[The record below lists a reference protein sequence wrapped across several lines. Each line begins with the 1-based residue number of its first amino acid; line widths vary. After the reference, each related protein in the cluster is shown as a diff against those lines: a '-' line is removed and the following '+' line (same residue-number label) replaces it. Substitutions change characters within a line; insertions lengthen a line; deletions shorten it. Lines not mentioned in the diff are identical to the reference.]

1 MERRVVAGAAAL
13 GLAVGLVI
21 VAVLVVIGR
30 DGGPAPLPVRT
41 SGPAAAPAAAE
52 PAVDSSAPATVT
64 YEVEGELEE
73 LDGEARAWSLDADAD
88 VERIAA
94 LAEVLGIPGGLIETP
109 TGWRVGDDGKVLEVQ
124 RQPGLPWWFS
134 TWSGGGS
141 PGSSGS
147 GKGSVAAEPEPAG
160 ALPEGGEDHPSPAPF
175 PAAGDGDTVVCDMP
189 DCPPGTACVQVC
201 PPDREPPPVDLP
213 SREEALDRAAAIFAA
228 AGIDLGTAD
237 VRADRFGMWY
247 VSADPEVGGLPTVG
261 MASTV
266 TIGAEGVVE
275 SAGGWLDGEPE
286 RGDTYALIGTSE
298 ALRRLADDRPV
309 DLRGGPVGAPEC
321 LGCPDVE
328 PVVVTVTGVRL
339 GLQLVPAFDAER
351 AWLVP
356 SYLFETRE
364 GGPGPDLVTFAVSD
378 DDLVAPPVPVEPVP
392 VDPAPPVEPVPVE
405 PVPGDP
411 APPVG
416 PVPGG
421 PSGGGCAAV
430 MAGSA
435 AGDAAAGQPPSL
447 EVCQVGPARAG
458 QVVTFE
464 LKATD
469 ADSGLRDDCG
479 SPVVAFGD
487 EGGGVAV
494 CDIGCVSLP
503 PGPGELHRSFEHV
516 YAEPGTYTATFTL
529 VGCGPGSHPDLAVQL
544 SVPVAA

>member
-13 GLAVGLVI
+13 GLAVGIVI
-21 VAVLVVIGR
+21 VAVLVVTGG
-30 DGGPAPLPVRT
+30 DGGPAPLPVRA
-41 SGPAAAPAAAE
+41 SAPGAAPLAAE
-52 PAVDSSAPATVT
+52 PAADSVAPARVT
-64 YEVEGELEE
+64 YEVEGELDE
-73 LDGEARAWSLDADAD
+73 LDGQARAWSVGAGAG

-94 LAEVLGIPGGLIETP
+94 LAEALDVLGPVRETP
-109 TGWRVGDDGKVLEVQ
+109 TGWRVGDDDEVLEVQ

-141 PGSSGS
+141 SGS
-147 GKGSVAAEPEPAG
+147 PGWSPSGGEVTPAVPGKVEPESRG
-160 ALPEGGEDHPSPAPF
+160 IPAPA
-175 PAAGDGDTVVCDMP
+175 PSGDDRVVCDMP

-201 PPDREPPPVDLP
+201 PPDHEPPPVDLP
-213 SREEALDRAAAIFAA
+213 SRDDALERASAVFAA
-228 AGIDLGTAD
+228 AGVDVAAAE
-237 VRADRFGMWY
+237 VRADRFGVWLI
-247 VSADPEVGGLPTVG
+247 SADPEVGGLPTVG
-261 MASTV
+261 MASTA
-266 TIGAEGVVE
+266 TIGAQGAVE
-275 SAGGWLDGEPE
+275 AAGGWLAAEAE
-286 RGDTYALIGTSE
+286 RGDSYSLVGTSE

-309 DLRGGPVGAPEC
+309 DLGGGPVGPEC
-321 LGCPDVE
+321 LGCPGAE
-328 PVVVTVTGVRL
+328 PVVVTITGVRL
-339 GLQLVPAFDAER
+339 GLQLVPAYDAER

-378 DDLVAPPVPVEPVP
+378 EDLVAPPHPPAVVPVEPGPPPADPVP
-392 VDPAPPVEPVPVE
+392 PAPTQ
-405 PVPGDP
+405 
-411 APPVG
+411 
-416 PVPGG
+416 PGG

-435 AGDAAAGQPPSL
+435 PGGAGAGQPPAL

-458 QVVTFE
+458 QAVTFE

-479 SPVVAFGD
+479 SPVASFGD

-503 PGPGELHRSFEHV
+503 PGPGQLHRSFEHV

-529 VGCGPGSHPDLAVQL
+529 VGCGPDSHPDLAVQL
-544 SVPVAA
+544 SVPVAP